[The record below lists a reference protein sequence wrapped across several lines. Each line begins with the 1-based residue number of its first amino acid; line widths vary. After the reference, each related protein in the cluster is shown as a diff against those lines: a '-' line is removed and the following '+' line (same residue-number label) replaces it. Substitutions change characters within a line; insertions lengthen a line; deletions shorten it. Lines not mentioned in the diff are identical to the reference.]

1 MYSYFNSYPAKSCI
15 LGSKKTI
22 REHRRSDLDGSGK
35 SVVSSGV
42 GFLDHMLELFAWHSG
57 IDLEV
62 KAEGDLRVDAH
73 HTIEDIGIVLG
84 QALAEAVGDKKGI
97 ERYGYFLLPMDEVL
111 VAASLDMSG
120 RPWYVSDYSPRRDS
134 LGEMPAD
141 MVNHFFYSLAAES
154 RMTLHFKFLNP
165 GDNEHHRVEAM
176 FKAFGK
182 ALRAVVKTDGSASG
196 RIPSTK
202 GKL

>member
-1 MYSYFNSYPAKSCI
+1 MSEDSGKRTSNI
-15 LGSKKTI
+15 T
-22 REHRRSDLDGSGK
+22 RETGETRISLRLDLDGSGK
-35 SVVSSGV
+35 ADINSGV
-42 GFLDHMLELFAWHSG
+42 GFLDHMLELLSWHSA
-57 IDLEV
+57 IDLDLQ
-62 KAEGDLRVDAH
+62 AAGDLQVDAH

-84 QALAEAVGDKKGI
+84 QAIAEAVGDKKGI

-111 VAASLDMSG
+111 VAASLDLSG
-120 RPWYVSDYSPRRDS
+120 RPWYVSDYSPRRDK

-141 MVNHFFYSLAAES
+141 MVNHFFYSLASES
-154 RMTLHFKFLNP
+154 RMTLHFKFLNQ

-176 FKAFGK
+176 FKAFGR
-182 ALRAVVKTDGSASG
+182 ALRKAVKKDGSAPG